1 MIKNFSTQNLR
12 TVFAEENKYENFRYV
27 ASNLVRGNEIFELD
41 NDGNER
47 RVSNSDANKA
57 IRKVFMQICG
67 LSEEDLKSRKKRERA
82 EKLHGAELFEIIEDD
97 IEFIINR
104 GFEQNEWFNQFVE
117 MKSTALGDANSF
129 YIEDDNQYL
138 IVGEV
143 SGDHHDIT
151 MQQIG
156 AGRQISVAYKDHTVK
171 IGKDIDLIILGRYD
185 YNKLINKISEAFQ
198 RDITDKIFADVYGAA
213 DKLPANF
220 KKSGTL
226 AAGTKANFD
235 NLIEDVE
242 IANGSSV
249 VIMGTKNALKKITA
263 LANVNWISADQKD
276 EMAKM
281 GRLGTYEGTVLV
293 EVPQRLKLGDSF
305 EKLLPN
311 DKLLIMPVKD
321 DKFVKFYDLGETYIR
336 EVTGKGSLKDDFQ
349 TYEVLRSYGHEII
362 LGQYFGQWTL
372 E

>member
-12 TVFAEENKYENFRYV
+12 NVFAEENKYDSFRRV
-27 ASNLVRGNEIFELD
+27 ASNLVRGIDTFELD
-41 NDGNER
+41 EDGNER
-47 RVSNSDANKA
+47 RVTAADANKA

-67 LSEEDLKSRKKRERA
+67 LSEEDLKSRKKRHRA
-82 EKLHGAELFEIIEDD
+82 EMLHGPEIYEIIEED
-97 IEFIINR
+97 IDFAINR
-104 GFEQNEWFNQFVE
+104 GFQENEWFNAFVE
-117 MKSTALGDANSF
+117 MKSHALGDANSF
-129 YIEDDNQYL
+129 YIEDEQYL

-143 SGDHHDIT
+143 SGDHHDVT

-156 AGRQISVAYKDHTVK
+156 AGHELHVTCKNHAVK

-185 YNKLINKISEAFQ
+185 YNKLVNKVADAFA

-213 DKLPANF
+213 AKLPSSL
-220 KKSGTL
+220 KGTGTL
-226 AAGTKANFD
+226 GSSKKADFD
-235 NLIEDVE
+235 ELIEEVE
-242 IANGSSV
+242 IINGSEV

-263 LANVNWISADQKD
+263 LADVDWATVAQK
-276 EMAKM
+276 ESMALN
-281 GRLGTYEGTVLV
+281 GRLGSYEGTTLV
-293 EVPQRLKLGDSF
+293 EVPQRLKLGTSF

-321 DKFVKFYDLGETYIR
+321 DKFVKFFDEGETEIY
-336 EVTGKGSLKDDFQ
+336 EVTDKAAKKDDFQ
-349 TYEVLRSYGHEII
+349 TYEVQRAYGSEII